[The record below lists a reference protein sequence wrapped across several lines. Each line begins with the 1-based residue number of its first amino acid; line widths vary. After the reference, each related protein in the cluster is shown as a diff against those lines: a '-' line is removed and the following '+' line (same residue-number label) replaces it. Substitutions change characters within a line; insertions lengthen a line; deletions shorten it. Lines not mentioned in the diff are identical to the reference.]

1 MTKQLL
7 SEVLSLPVEDRVELA
22 DIILQSL
29 NSAINPE
36 IEKAWIKEAEER
48 FEAYKKGEIKTI
60 DGNDFICAF
69 MHLHKKPDYW
79 KDRL

>member
-7 SEVLSLPVEDRVELA
+7 TEVLSLPVEDRAELA
-22 DIILQSL
+22 DILLQSL
-29 NSAINPE
+29 NSAIDPE
-36 IEKAWIKEAEER
+36 IEKLWIKEAEER

-60 DGNDFICAF
+60 DSDAF
-69 MHLHKKPDYW
+69 MHLHKKPGYW